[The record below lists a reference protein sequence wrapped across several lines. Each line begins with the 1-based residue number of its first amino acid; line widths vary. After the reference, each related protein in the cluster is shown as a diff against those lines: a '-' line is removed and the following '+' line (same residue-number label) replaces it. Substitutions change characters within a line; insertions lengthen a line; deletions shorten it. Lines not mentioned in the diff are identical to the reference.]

1 MSDETFLRL
10 SRRFFSNPL
19 WEEARTFS
27 RAEAWL
33 DCLRTAAWESHRRV
47 ITGSMI
53 EIPRGGFVASVR
65 YLSDRW
71 QWSKTKVCAFLDLLE
86 SEKMITRQKGQQITV
101 VCLCK
106 YEEYN
111 PKKGQSKDTEKT
123 PERHPK
129 DKGIEDIEGVDKE
142 TPPPRED
149 SGIDHPPGFE
159 PPLEM
164 FVTECARYLIPR
176 WWAEKKWEAQSA
188 KGWAFGKTPVLWKK
202 AMPMF
207 KRDFVNDGSPM
218 TEESAAPFTE
228 RAEPKVKRPLIYQG
242 ESPI

>member
-1 MSDETFLRL
+1 MSDESFLRL

-19 WEEARTFS
+19 WEEPRAYS

-33 DCLRTAAWESHRRV
+33 DCLRTAAWEEHRRV

-106 YEEYN
+106 YDQYN
-111 PKKGQSKDTEKT
+111 PKAALKKDTERT

-129 DKGIEDIEGVDKE
+129 DDIEEDIEEEVKE
-142 TPPPRED
+142 KRRGSQPKSVEEIKAHALVYPSLPKPDAAFCDWFWDEGEKRGWTDPKSGLPWHDWKAAFRSAWRGAVHNKQERDSRRGAPQPNLPP
-149 SGIDHPPGFE
+149 
-159 PPLEM
+159 
-164 FVTECARYLIPR
+164 
-176 WWAEKKWEAQSA
+176 K
-188 KGWAFGKTPVLWKK
+188 PV
-202 AMPMF
+202 
-207 KRDFVNDGSPM
+207 RTQV
-218 TEESAAPFTE
+218 
-228 RAEPKVKRPLIYQG
+228 
-242 ESPI
+242 